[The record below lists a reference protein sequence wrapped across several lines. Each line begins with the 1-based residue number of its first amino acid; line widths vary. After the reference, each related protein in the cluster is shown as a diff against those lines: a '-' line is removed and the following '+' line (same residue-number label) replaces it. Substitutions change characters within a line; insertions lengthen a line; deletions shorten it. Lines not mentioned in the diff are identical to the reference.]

1 MVKLSGLLGFVESE
15 DSRFVDVVGL
25 VLISVSLGPVVLY
38 GLLSGRRVLDG
49 SLGRASVGGGFF
61 HKSQSEDFAFIS
73 HWPPNL
79 NFGGG
84 RGGAQGSAST
94 ERKRNEKRELAA
106 SEKALLDA

>member
-49 SLGRASVGGGFF
+49 SLGRASVGGGF
-61 HKSQSEDFAFIS
+61 STSRNLRTLPSSLIG
-73 HWPPNL
+73 PPI
-79 NFGGG
+79 
-84 RGGAQGSAST
+84 
-94 ERKRNEKRELAA
+94 
-106 SEKALLDA
+106 